1 MPHDTTARAQVGKG
15 SYGVVNRA
23 TWRGAD
29 VAVKRFLNQS
39 LEEGRMLEFRAEV
52 ALLSTLRHPNTTAF
66 IGTHHTTHTTR
77 HTTHTHTTHDHTT
90 HTTAHD
96 NDETND

>member
-1 MPHDTTARAQVGKG
+1 MGKG

-66 IGTHHTTHTTR
+66 IGTTR
-77 HTTHTHTTHDHTT
+77 HDTHTHTHTTHTRT
-90 HTTAHD
+90 HTRHD
-96 NDETND
+96 VTKEKIEW

>member
-1 MPHDTTARAQVGKG
+1 VGKG

-52 ALLSTLRHPNTTAF
+52 ALLSTLRHPNTAVF
-66 IGTHHTTHTTR
+66 IGTHHTTHT
-77 HTTHTHTTHDHTT
+77 HTTAHTTHTT
-90 HTTAHD
+90 HTTAH
-96 NDETND
+96 NTTRHTTELWFV